1 MNTLPENKPL
11 CRKLS
16 TIAALLGAALYTAC
30 FVFARLEV
38 IVTSDV
44 LMADSGLAKL
54 LSLLQTLTIILGF
67 ALFYSFT
74 AFLIKNINFK
84 KTLPFIFAVVGI
96 TLYRSLL
103 SLGGRYFID
112 GMVDYDFFMFALP
125 TQVLSFALEL
135 AQYLLILLVAWLSLR
150 KAPLN
155 TSLLYISLTVMILN
169 IGSRILYD
177 VGYGAPTS
185 NREVIQMV
193 LAYASDILLYGVLL
207 LLAMRLL
214 ASWANKISQ
223 RL

>member
-11 CRKLS
+11 RRKLS
-16 TIAALLGAALYTAC
+16 IIAALLGAALYTAR

-38 IVTSDV
+38 IVTSDI
-44 LMADSGLAKL
+44 LMADSWLAKL

-84 KTLPFIFAVVGI
+84 KTLPFTFVAVGI

-103 SLGGRYFID
+103 SLGSRYFID
-112 GMVDYDFFMFALP
+112 GMTDYDFFMYALP
-125 TQVLSFALEL
+125 TQVLFFALEL
-135 AQYLLILLVAWLSLR
+135 GQYLLILLVAWLSLR
-150 KAPLN
+150 KATLN
-155 TSLLYISLTVMILN
+155 RSLLYISLIVMVLN
-169 IGSRILYD
+169 IGGRILYD
-177 VGYGAPTS
+177 IGYGAPTS
-185 NREVIQMV
+185 STEIFQMV

-214 ASWANKISQ
+214 ASWANRIHQK
-223 RL
+223 L